1 MRPSTRLSALAF
13 AVHAAGA
20 QAQSVEPEP
29 APAPA
34 PQRVEIRGNE
44 VSDTEQRR
52 RRPVATTIVG
62 REELDRY
69 GDVSV
74 TDVLRRTPGVDTQG
88 GAPRLRGLG
97 SGYTLILVN
106 GERAPPG
113 FSLENLSPSQ
123 VERIEITKGPTAEFS
138 AQAVAGTINVILRQ
152 PARNRQRELRLGT
165 GYQLERPTANFSA
178 TWADQWGELGVS
190 LPMSGYQWRGGNR
203 WDSERIAQDLNLDP
217 QWLQASGTSRWW
229 GHGGSFGPRASWRLS
244 EGRTLEA
251 SAFAQR
257 HDFRSAGSS
266 RTTVLAG
273 AVPPSVQDENA
284 NRGYWQMLRTGA
296 QYTHRQ
302 AEGGRFELRGSV
314 QVSDSQARTEGVG
327 RDATGAVSVLRL
339 NRARSEEA
347 SATTSGKLVRPVGEA
362 HTVAAGWELESRRRE
377 EARTVLENG
386 QPQLADFE
394 GQAFTARI
402 ARQALWVQDEW
413 ELSPRW
419 SAYLGLRAERI
430 ALRSDGAS
438 DTVTNTSQVVTPL
451 AHLNWR
457 LDPQGRDLLR
467 ASLTRAYR
475 APDLNRLVA
484 RPAINT
490 TYPVDSP
497 NPPISPDRVGNPAL
511 RPELSTGL
519 DVALEKYLPGNG
531 VVSVGGFVR
540 HVDGLIR
547 NVTRLETVPWASVP
561 RWVSRPVNLG
571 PARSAGFELEL
582 KGKLADLLPEQ
593 GLPIGLSVRAS
604 FSRYR
609 SWVEGVPGPDNRLE
623 GQQPWSASLGFDH
636 QFAGQPV
643 TVGASMVYTPGFAVQ
658 QSPAQRVKQSTRRQI
673 DAYALVPFSRQV
685 VLRMALNNAWPLT
698 SASETTVLE
707 SGQDPQLS
715 RSRTTSRMSVNA
727 SLTLKF

>member
-1 MRPSTRLSALAF
+1 MRPSTRLSALVV

-74 TDVLRRTPGVDTQG
+74 TDVLKRTPGVDTQG

-113 FSLENLSPSQ
+113 FSLENLPPSQ

-165 GYQLERPTANFSA
+165 GYQLERPTANVSG
-178 TWADQWGELGVS
+178 TWADQWGELGVA
-190 LPMSGYQWRGGNR
+190 LPFSGYQWRGGNE
-203 WDSERIAQDLNLDP
+203 WASERIAQDLNLDP
-217 QWLQASGTSRWW
+217 QWLQARGSSRWW
-229 GHGGSFGPRASWRLS
+229 GHGGSFGPRASWRLG

-257 HDFRSAGSS
+257 HDFRSAGRS

-273 AVPPSVQDENA
+273 AVPPSVQDESG

-296 QYTHRQ
+296 QYTHRL

-314 QVSDSQARTEGVG
+314 QASDSQARTEGVG
-327 RDATGAVSVLRL
+327 RDVSGAVSVLRL
-339 NRARSEEA
+339 NRARSEEG
-347 SATTSGKLVRPVGEA
+347 SATASGKLVRPLGEA

-413 ELSPRW
+413 ELSSRW

-467 ASLTRAYR
+467 ASLTRSYR

-490 TYPVDSP
+490 TYPVDRP

-571 PARSAGFELEL
+571 PARSAGLELEL
-582 KGKLADLLPEQ
+582 KGKLADLLPAQ
-593 GLPIGLSVRAS
+593 GLPAGLSVRAS

-623 GQQPWSASLGFDH
+623 GQQPWSATLGFDH
-636 QFAGQPV
+636 QFTGQPV

-658 QSPAQRVKQSTRRQI
+658 QTAAQRVEQSVRRQI

-685 VLRMALNNAWPLT
+685 VLRVALNNAWPLT
-698 SASETTVLE
+698 SASETTLLE
-707 SGQDPQLS
+707 TGQDPQLS
-715 RSRTTSRMSVNA
+715 RSRTTSRTSVNA

>member
-1 MRPSTRLSALAF
+1 MS
-13 AVHAAGA
+13 VHAAGL
-20 QAQSVEPEP
+20 QAQSVEPEA
-29 APAPA
+29 APPPA

-44 VSDTEQRR
+44 VSDAEQRR

-74 TDVLRRTPGVDTQG
+74 TDVLKRTPGVDTQG

-113 FSLENLSPSQ
+113 FALENLAPSQ

-152 PARNRQRELRLGT
+152 PARNRQRELRLGA
-165 GYQLERPTANFSA
+165 GYQLERPTANFSG
-178 TWADQWGELGVS
+178 TWADQWGELGVA
-190 LPMSGYQWRGGNR
+190 LPVSGYQWRGGNE
-203 WDSERIAQDLNLDP
+203 WTSERIARDLNLDP
-217 QWLQASGTSRWW
+217 QWLQGRGTSRWW
-229 GHGGSFGPRASWRLS
+229 GHGASFGPRLSWRLG

-257 HDFRSAGSS
+257 HDFRSAGRS

-273 AVPPSVQDENA
+273 AAPPSVQDEND
-284 NRGYWQMLRTGA
+284 NRGYWQMLRTGT
-296 QYTHRQ
+296 QFTHRLT
-302 AEGGRFELRGSV
+302 EGGRFELRGSV
-314 QVSDSQARTEGVG
+314 QVSDSQARTDGIG

-339 NRARSEEA
+339 NRGRTEET

-377 EARTVLENG
+377 ESRTVLENG

-402 ARQALWVQDEW
+402 ARQALWMQDEW

-430 ALRSDGAS
+430 ALRSDGA
-438 DTVTNTSQVVTPL
+438 TEAVTNTSQVVTPL

-490 TYPVDSP
+490 TYPVDRP

-519 DVALEKYLPGNG
+519 DVALEKYLAGNG
-531 VVSVGGFVR
+531 VLSVGGFVR

-571 PARSAGFELEL
+571 PARSAGVELEV
-582 KGKLADLLPEQ
+582 KGKAADLLPGQ
-593 GLPIGLSVRAS
+593 AWPAGLAVRAS
-604 FSRYR
+604 LSRYR
-609 SWVEGVPGPDNRLE
+609 SWVEGVPAPDNRLE
-623 GQQPWSASLGFDH
+623 GQQPWSATLGFDH
-636 QFAGQPV
+636 TFAATPV
-643 TVGASMVYTPGFAVQ
+643 TFGASIAYTPGFAVQ
-658 QSPAQRVKQSTRRQI
+658 QTAEQRVEQSDRRQI
-673 DAYALVPFSRQV
+673 DAYVLVPFSRQA
-685 VLRMALNNAWPLT
+685 VLRVALINAWPLT

-715 RSRTTSRMSVNA
+715 RSRTTSRTTVNA